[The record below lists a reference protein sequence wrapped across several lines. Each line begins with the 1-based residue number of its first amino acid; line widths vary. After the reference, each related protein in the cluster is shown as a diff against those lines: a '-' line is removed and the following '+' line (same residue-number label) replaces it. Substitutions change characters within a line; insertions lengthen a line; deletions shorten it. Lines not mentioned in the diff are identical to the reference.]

1 MDKNHVYTAEEI
13 HKCID
18 GYILQN
24 SIWDEFNKNPM
35 FFVKSA
41 CPVDKTSTEFTFTN
55 GQRFKVT
62 VEEL

>member
-1 MDKNHVYTAEEI
+1 MDKNYVYTAEEI

-41 CPVDKTSTEFTFTN
+41 CPVDKTSTEFVFTN
-55 GQRFKVT
+55 LK
-62 VEEL
+62 